1 MSAPSEPTTAETVDR
16 SVDATRKLCDELAL
30 GVLKPK
36 DLKLLSTAL
45 MEAASTEAAHNTAFR
60 DCILKTYRDLK
71 AAAAPKN
78 TSTRGGASKTKPPM
92 TWLTPINPVDPK
104 RFGPDKLLDPYL
116 IQYAYGDEN
125 LRLILN
131 GYTPARLKEA
141 VAIVEERNPGTKPTN
156 RSKKDALLEYII
168 GYVIG

>member
-1 MSAPSEPTTAETVDR
+1 MSAPSESTTAETVDR
-16 SVDATRKLCDELAL
+16 SVAATRQLCDELAL
-30 GVLKPK
+30 GILKPK

-45 MEAASTEAAHNTAFR
+45 MEAASIEAGHNTAFR
-60 DCILKTYRDLK
+60 ACILKIYGDLK
-71 AAAAPKN
+71 ADAAPKSA
-78 TSTRGGASKTKPPM
+78 STRGGASKTKSPM

-116 IQYAYGDEN
+116 IQYAYGDDN

-141 VAIVEERNPGTKPTN
+141 VSDRRGAQSRHKANE
-156 RSKKDALLEYII
+156 SQ
-168 GYVIG
+168 